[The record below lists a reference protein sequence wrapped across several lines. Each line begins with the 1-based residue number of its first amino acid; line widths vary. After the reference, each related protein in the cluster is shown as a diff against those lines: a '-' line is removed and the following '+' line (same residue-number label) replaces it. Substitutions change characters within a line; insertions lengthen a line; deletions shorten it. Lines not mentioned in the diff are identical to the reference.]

1 MLIYNELL
9 ISTMKTIKIFL
20 ASSEELKPERE
31 MMASLANSLNTIFE
45 KQGIQVIVVE
55 WENLNDSMGVLH
67 KQEEY
72 NEKLR
77 TCDICMTLFW
87 SKFGKY
93 TKEELDT
100 AYQQLKEGKNPQ
112 KLYVYFKECE
122 YPSVELQQFRDS
134 FPQKYGHFPTHF
146 SNLDTLKAN
155 FLQQFMIYQNEK
167 IIGSNIID
175 VRNGKITVDGID
187 YVDLR
192 NLPFVGN
199 NDEYNVLKEEIEELK
214 EWMDE
219 HNSEHPKFTAKQDKL
234 EKLQIRLDNMEHG
247 LWDTALMITKLAN
260 TKCSERLHKAM
271 SLFSEGDNKGC
282 NALLS
287 EEDIDNDVEKNIERI
302 EIGNQGKEGLK
313 INIEEYH
320 LKAMSII
327 NTGQYSRENEDEITR
342 LYEKIIK
349 YCAYV
354 CNEDI
359 LVEKVHVFIGY
370 LRAIKAFDKGI
381 KVIDSIGYNIKNRAK
396 LLQILYEKSVFLME
410 NNNVDDSITLCI
422 KLLPEYRELYKKRE
436 LFPLISLPKLLSDLG
451 SAYLMKYDFSKAFSC
466 LEESIEYF
474 SEINEENNYSCI
486 FTKIRLAEAYISVY
500 RAKDAER
507 ILEEVETTIYSNID
521 FDKNILLRLYTQ
533 KILLY
538 NYLLLNV
545 ANEKVEQ
552 ERLKDQILTVVKSVD
567 VLMLD
572 VYDGNKYC
580 VKSHFLDAE
589 LDYCIKA
596 MHVLLSLEI
605 DFDIN
610 PLIERATLNTIG
622 LSYFGNKDLSSSNR
636 FLLTIYRVIY
646 YSRKNDS
653 FFLNFYIKQ
662 SISELKELIDLRSS
676 INKGGLNLLDY
687 LMQCVW
693 TELEMEISIADIE
706 YIIKHSIYPSELEKE
721 KMLFKLEVTKLLQ
734 EDFSEEYL
742 IGIKAIQTK
751 YKDKFSFTSSEF
763 AGYFSLVMAEFLN
776 DYVYYVLLEENE
788 LELALDY
795 INTAIKI
802 GKPYE
807 YNYIDTKAELL
818 YINSQK
824 EEALELATEVYRRD
838 ATFYPDR
845 NEYLYKE
852 LMIFDEWK
860 NLFIKE

>member
-1 MLIYNELL
+1 
-9 ISTMKTIKIFL
+9 MKTIKIFL
-20 ASSEELKPERE
+20 ASSDELKPERE

-45 KQGIQVIVVE
+45 KQGIHVIVVE

-87 SKFGKY
+87 TKFGKY

-100 AYQQLKEGKNPQ
+100 AYQQLKDGKNPQ

-122 YPSVELQQFRDS
+122 YPSVELKQFRDS

-167 IIGSNIID
+167 LIGSNIIE
-175 VRNGKITVDGID
+175 VRNGKITVNGVD

-199 NDEYNVLKEEIEELK
+199 NEEYNDLKVQIEDLEEWL
-214 EWMDE
+214 DE
-219 HNSEHPKFTAKQDKL
+219 HNSEHPKFAGKQDKL
-234 EKLQIRLDNMEHG
+234 EKLQVRLEKMEHG

-327 NTGQYSRENEDEITR
+327 NTGQYNRDNEDEITR

-349 YCAYV
+349 YCAYI
-354 CNEDI
+354 CDEDI
-359 LVEKVHVFIGY
+359 LVEKGLVFLGY

-381 KVIDSIGYNIKNRAK
+381 KIIDSIEANIKNRAK
-396 LLQILYEKSVFLME
+396 LLQLLGKKSVFLME
-410 NNNVDDSITLCI
+410 NNNIDDSIALRI
-422 KLLPEYRELYKKRE
+422 KLLPEYRELYNKRE
-436 LFPLISLPKLLSDLG
+436 LFPSISLPQLLSDLG
-451 SAYLMKYDFSKAFSC
+451 SAYLGVNDSSKAVSC
-466 LEESIEYF
+466 LEESLKYF
-474 SEINEENNYSCI
+474 SEINEEDDYSCVY
-486 FTKIRLAEAYISVY
+486 TKIGLAAAYISVDK
-500 RAKDAER
+500 ATDAEK
-507 ILEEVETTIYSNID
+507 ILEEAETTIHSNLD
-521 FDKNILLRLYTQ
+521 SDKKLVLLLYIQ
-533 KILLY
+533 KISLY
-538 NYLLLNV
+538 SYLLLNV
-545 ANEKVEQ
+545 ANEKAEQ
-552 ERLKDQILTVVKSVD
+552 ERYKDQILSVVKSAD
-567 VLMLD
+567 VLLLD
-572 VYDGNKYC
+572 IHDGNKYR
-580 VKSHFLDAE
+580 VISRFLDAE
-589 LDYCIKA
+589 INFCIKA
-596 MHVLLSLEI
+596 MQILLSLEI

-610 PLIERATLNTIG
+610 PLIERVSLNTAG
-622 LSYFGNKDLSSSNR
+622 LSQFGNKDLSSSNR
-636 FLLTIYRVIY
+636 FLLTIYRVMY
-646 YSRKNDS
+646 YSRKNES
-653 FFLNFYIKQ
+653 FMLNFYINQ
-662 SISELKELIDLRSS
+662 SISELKELIENRSL

-687 LMQCVW
+687 LMQCIW
-693 TELEMEISIADIE
+693 TGVEMEVNIDDIE
-706 YIIKHSIYPSELEKE
+706 YIIKHSIYPSELVKE

-734 EDFSEEYL
+734 EDFSEEFP
-742 IGIKAIQTK
+742 IRIKAIHTK

-763 AGYFSLVMAEFLN
+763 AGYFSLIMAEFLN
-776 DYVYYVLLEENE
+776 AYVYYVLLEENE
-788 LELALDY
+788 IELALNY

-802 GKPYE
+802 SKPYE

-824 EEALELATEVYRRD
+824 EEALELAKEVYRRD

-845 NEYLYKE
+845 NEYLYQE
-852 LMIFDEWK
+852 LMIFDEWR
-860 NLFIKE
+860 NLFIKKSLTY